1 MVLVTDNTT
10 VILDNIACPMASSLG
25 DVVTLGIL
33 AVCAN
38 VLLIYMDSLLGVTL
52 MAGMVFSVP
61 FFARSVWQNK
71 HVKDLLYIGWSPI
84 MIAMLISR

>member
-1 MVLVTDNTT
+1 MIT
-10 VILDNIACPMASSLG
+10 DNIACPMASSLG

-38 VLLIYMDSLLGVTL
+38 GLMTYLDSPLGLT
-52 MAGMVFSVP
+52 MMIAMVISIP
-61 FFARSVWQNK
+61 FFARSVWQNT